1 LDPLSDENW
10 DTVLRV
16 CYRPGLLVRRRRGS
30 PFLSMSFRVGPS
42 ILKLGGEGDEEE
54 SLKATTRTNFDP
66 ESFKPFLSDVR
77 E

>member
-1 LDPLSDENW
+1 
-10 DTVLRV
+10 
-16 CYRPGLLVRRRRGS
+16 
-30 PFLSMSFRVGPS
+30 MSFRVGPL
-42 ILKLGGEGDEEE
+42 ILKLGVEGDEEE